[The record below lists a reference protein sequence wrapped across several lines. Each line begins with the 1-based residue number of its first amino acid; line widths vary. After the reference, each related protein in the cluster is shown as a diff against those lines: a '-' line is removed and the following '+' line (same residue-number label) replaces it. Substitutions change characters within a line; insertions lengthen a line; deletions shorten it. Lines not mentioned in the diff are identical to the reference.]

1 MDEDRNGPGKA
12 TGRPHPRYAA
22 PRVRSEDLILYQLV
36 LYVHILS
43 GVIWVGGAVY
53 AQLLAYRVSR
63 SDDPAELPIVARH
76 LAFLGRPVFMPA
88 ALLIIVTGV
97 IMTLQAWSF
106 GQLWIAVAVALWVLS
121 ALIGGA
127 YVGPRIA
134 KIGDVFDKEGPESP
148 AGRAILE
155 RVFLVSRLELVSFA
169 VIIAMMVFKPGS

>member
-1 MDEDRNGPGKA
+1 VLLPSTNSSR
-12 TGRPHPRYAA
+12 PRYAA
-22 PRVRSEDLILYQLV
+22 LRVRLEDLILYQLV

-53 AQLLAYRVSR
+53 AQLLAYRASR
-63 SDDPAELPIVARH
+63 SADHADLPVVARH
-76 LAFLGRPVFMPA
+76 AAFLGTRVFMPA
-88 ALLIIVTGV
+88 ALLIIITGV
-97 IMTLQAWSF
+97 VMVLQAWSF

-121 ALIGGA
+121 AVLGGA

-134 KIGDVFDKEGPESP
+134 SIGALFEKEGPESP

-169 VIIAMMVFKPGS
+169 IIIAMMIFKPGS